1 MIEWGVMKAFYNLLA
16 NNLIANVTNYTVW
29 FAITFYVYLETKS
42 VLATAFISGIYL
54 VAASLS
60 GFWFGSI
67 VDHNR
72 KKNVMLY
79 SSFFSLIIY
88 VISFAIYISAP
99 QGEFRNP
106 ASPLLWVFVLFLLA
120 GIVAGNLRTIA
131 LPTLVTILIDRDKRD
146 RANGMTGTAFG
157 ISFLITSVISGVL
170 VGASGM
176 FGVLLLAIIA
186 TIAVI
191 VYLIFIRVDERKI
204 VHLPTAS
211 GRIDI
216 KGTLK
221 VVRGV
226 PGLPA
231 LILFSSINNLL
242 GGVFMALMDAYG
254 LSLVS
259 VEIWG
264 FLWGALS
271 TGFIIGGLIIAKRGL
286 GRNPVKSLFAANIII
301 WIIACFFTIQQS
313 IILLAVGNFIYLIVM
328 PYIEASEQTILQKVV
343 PLERQGRVFG
353 FAQSVEQAASPLT
366 AFFIGPIA
374 QFVFIPFMTNGIG
387 ADVIGDFFGRGPDRG
402 IALVFT
408 ATGITGLIITLYAMR
423 TKYYGMLSRR
433 YLSEK

>member
-1 MIEWGVMKAFYNLLA
+1 MSMKTFYNLLV

-42 VLATAFISGIYL
+42 VLATAMISGIYL

-72 KKNVMLY
+72 KKKVMLL
-79 SSFFSLIIY
+79 SSIISLVIY
-88 VISFAIYISAP
+88 IISFVIYTAAP
-99 QGEFRNP
+99 QGEFKNP
-106 ASPLLWVFVLFLLA
+106 ASPMLWMFVLLLLA

-131 LPTLVTILIDRDKRD
+131 MPTLVTILIDKDKRD

-170 VGASGM
+170 VGQSGM
-176 FGVLLLAIIA
+176 FGVLALAIAA
-186 TIAVI
+186 TIIVI

-204 VHLPTAS
+204 VHLANQQ
-211 GRIDI
+211 GRVDV

-221 VVRGV
+221 VVMGV
-226 PGLPA
+226 PGLLA

-254 LSLVS
+254 LTLVS
-259 VEIWG
+259 VEVWG

-286 GRNPVKSLFAANIII
+286 GRNPVKSLFFANIII
-301 WIIACFFTIQQS
+301 WTISCFFTIAPS
-313 IILLAVGNFIYLIVM
+313 IILLAIGNFIYLIVV

-374 QFVFIPFMTNGIG
+374 QFVFIPFMTSGLG
-387 ADVIGDFFGRGPDRG
+387 ADLIGDWFGRGPDRG

-408 ATGITGLIITLYAMR
+408 VTGITGLLITIYAMR
-423 TKYYGMLSRR
+423 TKYYGMLTRR
-433 YLSEK
+433 YLDSK